1 MTTKTAIVIGAG
13 IGGLVSAVE
22 LASAG
27 LAVTVCEAAATPG
40 GKMRQVAHGD
50 SLIDAGPTV
59 LTMRAVF
66 DDVFA
71 RAGSRLDAHVS
82 LQKLDILAR
91 HFWDDKLLDLHAD
104 RQKTIAAISAFAGPE
119 AGRLFGDFA
128 RRAAR
133 IFETLDETFMRAP
146 QPGLPGLVRNAG
158 ARHLPG
164 LLSISPFT
172 TLWDELGKYFP
183 DARLRQLF
191 GRYATYSGA
200 SPFLA
205 PATLMLIADAEAQ
218 GVWRVAGGMQNLA
231 KALARLAESQ
241 GAVFRYGCKVAGI
254 ETDGGRVS
262 GVRLV
267 DGEVLRAD
275 MVVANAD
282 TAALAA
288 GLFGP
293 AAARAVAPEMRGA
306 KRSLSALTWAV
317 TGEATGAEL
326 QHHNV
331 FFSADYKAEFAAITA
346 GRLPRDPTVYV
357 CAQDQNKFLLL
368 VNAKAAGDTNPFSE
382 SEIAQC
388 WTSVMNKLHRA
399 GVKLTPNQITL
410 TGPTEFETLFPA
422 TGGALYGRALEGW
435 RDPFRRPGSS
445 SRLPGLYLAGGSA
458 HPGPGIP
465 MAALSGQLAARQI
478 LKDLAS
484 TGQFRPA
491 ATPGGISTH
500 SAMTAP
506 TL

>member
-1 MTTKTAIVIGAG
+1 MAMKTAIVIGAG
-13 IGGLVSAVE
+13 IGGLVTALE
-22 LASAG
+22 LATAG

-40 GKMRQVAHGD
+40 GKMRQVTHD
-50 SLIDAGPTV
+50 NTLIDAGPTV
-59 LTMRAVF
+59 LTLRAIF
-66 DDVFA
+66 DDIFA
-71 RAGSRLDAHVS
+71 RAGTTLDAHVN

-91 HFWDDKLLDLHAD
+91 HFWDDAVLDLHAD
-104 RQKTIAAISAFAGPE
+104 TEKNITAISAFAGPDS
-119 AGRLFGDFA
+119 ARLFGDFTK
-128 RRAAR
+128 RAAR
-133 IFETLDETFMRAP
+133 IFETLDQAFMRAP
-146 QPGLPGLVRNAG
+146 QPGLPGLIRNAG
-158 ARHLPG
+158 SKHFSG

-172 TLWDELGKYFP
+172 TLWEELGKYFP

-218 GVWRVAGGMQNLA
+218 GVWRIEGGMQKLA
-231 KALARLAESQ
+231 NSLTALAESQ
-241 GAVFRYGCKVAGI
+241 GAKFRYGCKAVSI
-254 ETDGGRVS
+254 ETQNGKAS
-262 GVRLV
+262 GVRLAGG
-267 DGEVLRAD
+267 DILRAD
-275 MVVANAD
+275 VVVANAD
-282 TAALAA
+282 AAALAA

-293 AAARAVAPEMRGA
+293 AAARAVAPEMRSA
-306 KRSLSALTWAV
+306 NRSLSALTWAV
-317 TGEATGAEL
+317 TGDATGADL

-331 FFSADYKAEFAAITA
+331 FFSADYKAEFGAIAA
-346 GRLPRDPTVYV
+346 GQLPPDPTVYV
-357 CAQDQNKFLLL
+357 CAQGDGKFLLL

-388 WTSVMNKLHRA
+388 WTSVMKKLHRA
-399 GVKLTPNQITL
+399 GVALNARQVTV

-435 RDPFRRPGSS
+435 RDPFRRPGSA

-465 MAALSGQLAARQI
+465 MAAISGQLAARQI
-478 LKDLAS
+478 LADLAL
-484 TGQFRPA
+484 TGRSRPA
-491 ATPGGISTH
+491 VTPGGISTP

>member
-13 IGGLVSAVE
+13 IGGLVTAVA

-27 LAVTVCEAAATPG
+27 LAVTVCEAATTPG

-59 LTMRAVF
+59 LTMRGIF
-66 DDVFA
+66 DDIFYA
-71 RAGSRLDAHVS
+71 AGTTLDAHVH

-91 HFWDDKLLDLHAD
+91 HFWDDKALDLHAD
-104 RQKTIAAISAFAGPE
+104 RQKSIAAISEFAGPD
-119 AGRLFGDFA
+119 AARLFSNFTQ
-128 RRAAR
+128 RAAR
-133 IFETLDETFMRAP
+133 IFATLDDSFMRAP
-146 QPGLPGLVRNAG
+146 QPGLPGLIRNAG

-183 DARLRQLF
+183 NARLRQLF

-218 GVWRVAGGMQNLA
+218 GVWRITGGMQNLA
-231 KALARLAESQ
+231 KALAALAESQ

-254 ETDGGRVS
+254 ETDGGRVG
-262 GVRLV
+262 GVRMV
-267 DGEVLRAD
+267 DGEALRAD
-275 MVVANAD
+275 VVVANAD
-282 TAALAA
+282 AAALAA

-293 AAARAVAPEMRGA
+293 AAARAVAPEMHGA

-317 TGEATGAEL
+317 TGEATGTEL

-346 GRLPRDPTVYV
+346 GRLPPDPTVYV
-357 CAQDQNKFLLL
+357 CAQGDGKFLIL

-382 SEIAQC
+382 REIAQC
-388 WTSVMNKLHRA
+388 WTSVMKKLHRA
-399 GVKLTPNQITL
+399 GVALKARQITL
-410 TGPTEFETLFPA
+410 TGPTQFEALFPA
-422 TGGALYGRALEGW
+422 TSGALYGRALEGW
-435 RDPFRRPGSS
+435 RDPFRRPGSR
-445 SRLPGLYLAGGSA
+445 SRLPGLYLAGGAA

-465 MAALSGQLAARQI
+465 MAALSGQLAARKI
-478 LKDLAS
+478 LADLALS
-484 TGQFRPA
+484 EKSRPA
-491 ATPGGISTH
+491 ATPGGISTR

>member
-40 GKMRQVAHGD
+40 GKMRQVNHDGA
-50 SLIDAGPTV
+50 LIDAGPTV
-59 LTMRAVF
+59 LTLRGIF
-66 DDVFA
+66 DDIFA
-71 RAGSRLDAHVS
+71 RAGTSLDAHVH

-91 HFWDDKLLDLHAD
+91 HFWDDAVLDLHAD
-104 RQKTIAAISAFAGPE
+104 RQKNIAAISAFAGPN
-119 AGRLFGDFA
+119 AARLFADFTK
-128 RRAAR
+128 RAAR
-133 IFETLDETFMRAP
+133 VFETLDETFMRAP
-146 QPGLPGLVRNAG
+146 QPGLPGLIRNAG

-218 GVWRVAGGMQNLA
+218 GVWRITGGMQNLA
-231 KALARLAESQ
+231 NSLARLAESQ
-241 GAVFRYGCKVAGI
+241 GALFRYGCKVSDI
-254 ETDGGRVS
+254 ETQNGRAAS
-262 GVRLV
+262 VRLAG
-267 DGEVLRAD
+267 GETLPAD
-275 MVVANAD
+275 VVVANAD
-282 TAALAA
+282 AAALAA
-288 GLFGP
+288 GLFG
-293 AAARAVAPEMRGA
+293 AAAVRAVAPEMRSA

-317 TGEATGAEL
+317 TGETSGAEL

-331 FFSADYKAEFAAITA
+331 FFSADYKAEFAAIAA
-346 GRLPRDPTVYV
+346 GRLPSDPTVNV
-357 CAQDQNKFLLL
+357 CAQDQNKFLIL

-388 WTSVMNKLHRA
+388 WTSVMRKLHRA
-399 GVKLTPNQITL
+399 GVALNARQMTV
-410 TGPTEFETLFPA
+410 TGPTQFEALFPA
-422 TGGALYGRALEGW
+422 TGGALYGRSLQGW
-435 RDPFRRPGSS
+435 RDPFRRPGSA

-465 MAALSGQLAARQI
+465 MAAISGQLAARRI
-478 LKDLAS
+478 LEDLGLI
-484 TGQFRPA
+484 GQFRPA
-491 ATPGGISTH
+491 ATPGGISTR

-506 TL
+506 TP